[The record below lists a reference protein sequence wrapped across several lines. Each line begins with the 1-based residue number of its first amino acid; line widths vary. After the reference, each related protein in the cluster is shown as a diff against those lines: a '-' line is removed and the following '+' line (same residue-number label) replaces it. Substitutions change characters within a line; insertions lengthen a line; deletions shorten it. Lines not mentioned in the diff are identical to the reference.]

1 MPKEVRKVWTCTYV
15 GRHPQ
20 APAMIQVPSYYTSG
34 KPEPGEIVEAL
45 VNMGYS
51 QSQAMAIRGA
61 DQDWKY
67 R

>member
-1 MPKEVRKVWTCTYV
+1 MPKTVKKVWTCTYV
-15 GRHPQ
+15 GRNPQ
-20 APAMIQVPSYYTSG
+20 APAMIQVPSAFTYP

-51 QSQAMAIRGA
+51 QSQAVAIRGA

-67 R
+67 K